1 MTIESKNPATG
12 NVIKTYV
19 EYDDQDIEATLA
31 RTQSAYEAHKKT
43 SFSDRRKKMLAV
55 ADYLETHKEKL
66 GELATNEM
74 GKTRSSAIGEVE
86 KCASLCRF
94 YAENAEEFLSDHHID
109 IGAKESY
116 VRYRPIGA
124 ILAVM
129 PWNFPYWQ
137 VFRFA
142 VPALMAGNVGILKHA
157 SNVPGCALAIEE
169 AFIACGFDKGEF
181 QTLLIGSAK
190 VERLIQDDRIR
201 AVTLT
206 GSEAAGSIVAAQAGK
221 ALKKTVLELGG
232 SDPFI
237 IMPSADTDKTVDLAV
252 KGRVQNNG
260 QTCIAAK
267 RYIIHKDV
275 YDTYKA
281 KLIERF
287 EALIVGDPMEDATDV
302 GPLSS
307 ASIRDE
313 LNDQVEQSIKQGAVR
328 LCGAEVID
336 GAGNY
341 YKPGLL
347 ENLPKES
354 VAYKDELF
362 GPVGLLFKVNDINEA
377 IALANDTRFGLGSVI
392 CSEDA
397 QEIEAAIN
405 DLDAGA
411 TFVNGTVASHPAMP
425 FGGVK
430 ASGYGRELSA
440 EGIRE
445 FTNIK
450 SIVLR

>member
-19 EYDDQDIEATLA
+19 EYDDDRIETALS
-31 RTQSAYEAHKKT
+31 RTQSAHEAHKKT
-43 SFSDRRKKMLAV
+43 LFSDRRKKMLAI
-55 ADYLETHKEKL
+55 ADYLEKNKEKL
-66 GELATNEM
+66 GELATHEM

-94 YAENAEEFLSDHHID
+94 YAENAEEFLRDHHID
-109 IGAKESY
+109 IGAKESF

-267 RYIIHKDV
+267 RYIIHQDV

-313 LNDQVEQSIKQGAVR
+313 LNDQVEESIKQGAVR

-347 ENLPKES
+347 ENIPKES

-362 GPVGLLFKVNDINEA
+362 GPVGLLFKVNDIDEA
-377 IALANDTRFGLGSVI
+377 IAVANDTRFGLGSVI
-392 CSEDA
+392 CSEDV